1 MQRRVIFNN
10 KVLPYLLL
18 APQIAITV
26 IFFFWPALQAIYWSV
41 LLQDPF
47 GLRTQFVWFENFTT
61 VLFNPLYID
70 SVKTTFLFTFSVT
83 AIAMSSALLLAFMA
97 DKQIRGAGA
106 YKTLLIWPYAVAP
119 AVAAV
124 LWLFIFHPSVGYLG
138 RLLSA
143 LGILWDYKLNG
154 GQALLLVTLAASWKQ
169 ISYNFLFFL
178 AALQSIPK
186 SVLEAASIDGASPT
200 KRFWTIVFP
209 LISPTSFFLLMV
221 NMVYS
226 FFDTFGVIHTL
237 TGGGPGK
244 ATETLIYK
252 VYSDGVLF
260 LDLGGS
266 SAQSVILMLIV
277 IGLTAVQFRY
287 VERKVHY

>member
-18 APQIAITV
+18 APQITITV

-47 GLRTQFVWFENFTT
+47 GLRTQFVWFENFTA